1 MKLKFLSVTIAALLA
16 TGCGSSGS
24 DSNSAPTFSS
34 QNYTVSLQEDSTQSL
49 AVSATDKEQ
58 QSLTYALANAPAHGI
73 VEVNAQSGAIK
84 YTPEANY
91 HGEDSFKISASDGQ
105 NTTQTTVSVT
115 VSPVNDLPVIEQDKL
130 QVLGGETKVGQ
141 LNASDVDGDSLT
153 YSIKTAPKNGELVVD
168 AQTGAVTYTPAQLS
182 VATDSVVVVVTDA
195 QGGSVEKS
203 LEITLGL
210 TSNTDRAYYYFA
222 SDKSHLNKAQVQ
234 AEKLSSDINKGS
246 VYSNIARGFA
256 IAGLENEVDK
266 ALSEDK
272 ITQSQDLAWAKLYV
286 ANAYIEQGKLDAANT
301 LRQSANQLYTE
312 YMASKGI
319 TNFYGEDQS
328 FYTTL
333 AYSYQRSGQQELAD
347 QAYNILDIAFSS
359 VIAGNST
366 AAMRTYFSFSDHAG
380 DLVSTWQSSLNDTD
394 RQAANAQLE
403 RLYRYALQMPVSHAR
418 NNLNGNEGKPYH
430 SILQVALAFVID
442 HYTNL
447 NEFEKAKPILA
458 KMLSL
463 YGIVGYDENHILEVD
478 EYADVT
484 MDEYPFGLIDAIPR
498 FVLLYPEKDVNLLLG
513 KFETTDWKY
522 GWAKDQADG
531 AAVLAKVRNS
541 EDKLA
546 VLAELLKNEQGRE
559 MRALFVD
566 LISYNINSP
575 GAAIYIKEQGFYS
588 DAAAYLKAG
597 LDILSSDEYLQANKH
612 STALT
617 TGATGCETII
627 GQYLSIAQLTGDTQY
642 KTAAQSALLTC
653 HTIASGLYVTD
664 TDIELDDR
672 IDAKINLLP
681 YYGEF
686 ALVDEQTAMLKLLDA
701 EIAQAQDDEAS
712 KYMLRVARAL
722 AAGKQLTAS
731 LVYFEQAIARIKKFD
746 ATLDASLRFTLTYE
760 AFDYLRTKG
769 SEVGYLGE
777 IEQLAGMHADYPATI
792 QKARNAWTS
801 LINAHID
808 DLEETLEQQRIIAL
822 TNFSSQLV
830 RLAQPERALELS
842 EHAILGDV
850 ERDGIL
856 TSVSLHYASQDA
868 FKHSAIAH
876 VDTDGDGLVNFFAEH
891 ATQEMITASGLILD
905 TDSDNDGVEDAQ
917 DTYPLDSKRQ

>member
-34 QNYTVSLQEDSTQSL
+34 QSYEVSLQEDSTQSL
-49 AVSATDKEQ
+49 TVSATDKEQ
-58 QSLTYALANAPAHGI
+58 QSLTYALSNAPAHGI

-91 HGEDSFKISASDGQ
+91 HGVDSFKVSVSDGQ
-105 NTTQTTVSVT
+105 STAQTTINVT

-141 LNASDVDGDSLT
+141 LNATDIDGDSLT
-153 YSIKTAPKNGELVVD
+153 YSVKTAPQNGALFVD
-168 AQTGAVTYTPAQLS
+168 AQTGAVTYTPEKLS

-195 QGGSVEKS
+195 QGGSVEKN

-222 SDKSHLNKAQVQ
+222 SDDSNLSKAEVQ
-234 AEKLSSDINKGS
+234 AKNLSSDLNKGN
-246 VYSNIARGFA
+246 VYSNIAQGYA
-256 IAGLENEVDK
+256 TAGLENEVTK
-266 ALSEDK
+266 LLSEDI
-272 ITQSQDLAWAKLYV
+272 ITQPQDLAWAKLYV
-286 ANAYIEQGKLDAANT
+286 ANAYIEQGKLDHANT

-319 TNFYGEDQS
+319 TNFYSEDQS
-328 FYTTL
+328 FYSEL
-333 AYSYQRSGQQELAD
+333 ANSYLRSEQQELAD

-380 DLVSTWQSSLNDTD
+380 ELVKTWQSSLSNTD
-394 RQAANAQLE
+394 KQAANAQLE
-403 RLYRYALQMPVSHAR
+403 RLYRYALQMPISHAR
-418 NNLNGNEGKPYH
+418 NDLNGNEGKPYH
-430 SILQVALAFVID
+430 SILQVALGYVID

-447 NEFEKAKPILA
+447 NEFDKAKPILA

-463 YGIVGYDENHILEVD
+463 YGIVGYDEHHVLDID
-478 EYADVT
+478 QYADVT

-531 AAVLAKVRNS
+531 AVLLAKVRNG

-546 VLAELLKNEQGRE
+546 VLAELLKNEEGRDK
-559 MRALFVD
+559 RALFVD
-566 LISYNINSP
+566 LISYNINTP
-575 GAAIYIKEQGFYS
+575 GAAIYIKEQGLYPE
-588 DAAAYLKAG
+588 AAAYLKAG

-612 STALT
+612 IVSFT

-627 GQYLSIAQLTGDTQY
+627 DQYLSIAELTADQQY
-642 KTAAQSALLTC
+642 KTAAQTAFIAC
-653 HTIASGLYVTD
+653 HKIASGLYATD
-664 TDIELDDR
+664 TSIELDER
-672 IDAKINLLP
+672 IAAKINLLP

-686 ALVDEQTAMLKLLDA
+686 ELAEEQAEILKLLDA
-701 EIAQAQDDEAS
+701 EIAQTQDDEAS

-722 AAGKQLTAS
+722 AAGKQLTTS
-731 LVYFEQAIARIKKFD
+731 LSYFEQAVALIKKFD
-746 ATLDASLRFTLTYE
+746 TTLDASVRFTLTYD
-760 AFDYLRTKG
+760 AFDYLQANG
-769 SEVGYLGE
+769 SEIGYLGE
-777 IEQLAGMHADYPATI
+777 LERLAGKHADYPAAI
-792 QKARNAWTS
+792 QKARSVWTD
-801 LINAHID
+801 LINSHID
-808 DLEETLEQQRIIAL
+808 DLEEVLEQQRIIAL
-822 TNFSSQLV
+822 TNLSSQLL
-830 RLAQPERALELS
+830 RLAQPERAIELAG
-842 EHAILGDV
+842 HTLLGEV
-850 ERDGIL
+850 ERDSIL
-856 TSVSLHYASQDA
+856 TAVALYYASEDA
-868 FKHSAIAH
+868 FTHSSIAH

-891 ATQEMITASGLILD
+891 ATEAMIVASGLVLD
-905 TDSDNDGVEDAQ
+905 TDSDNDGVEDSQ